1 MNQLFAHVSMRHLM
15 LISVGFGVL
24 GLVWMA
30 VVWLSGIDTIWMVPG
45 IFLIISGITKMV
57 AVRVW
62 VKVAKLGTDEH
73 KPIKAL

>member
-1 MNQLFAHVSMRHLM
+1 MNQLFEHVSMRHLM